1 MPMNRR
7 GKSATQLARE
17 YGVSLNEFADEVM
30 KLLAR
35 VESDPSATRVAS
47 RRREVCAAV
56 SAAMSFALDAS
67 TLTPEE
73 RAQLEPLLREVLVPF
88 WNQHCAAGESAAD
101 YIVERSAFY
110 LTQRVPGS
118 QVKTAVSIVTLLVDS
133 MELAGERKS
142 ELIQALAPAFAHR
155 MVADVYRLNEVRARF
170 GVQLSVLAML
180 STVLE
185 VSLSYDSIMRILRV
199 SG

>member
-1 MPMNRR
+1 MP
-7 GKSATQLARE
+7 GKSGISASELARN

-35 VESDPSATRVAS
+35 VESDSSAARTAS

-67 TLTPEE
+67 TLTAEE

-101 YIVERSAFY
+101 YIVERSTFY
-110 LTQRVPGS
+110 LSQRVPGS
-118 QVKTAVSIVTLLVDS
+118 QVKTAVSIVTLLVDAL
-133 MELAGERKS
+133 ELPEAQRAP
-142 ELIQALAPAFAHR
+142 LVQALSPSFAHR
-155 MVADVYRLNEVRARF
+155 MVADVYRLNDVRTRF
-170 GVQLSVLAML
+170 GLQLSVMGAVALLLQM
-180 STVLE
+180 SPG
-185 VSLSYDSIMRILRV
+185 YDSILRILRM
-199 SG
+199 S